1 MIGDTITT
9 QNGIKVLY
17 LTEDESVLKEDSGAR
32 RMLLEFAQGV
42 EELHVVVLNH
52 HRVFA
57 KVINPNPRLWIYP
70 TNAYF
75 SLFHILKS
83 FQIALTQLMWK
94 FNLRPNLIVADT
106 PSLPGFIA
114 VLLGKRFKRKT
125 LVQVTTDTFS
135 FEYKKRGIGQ
145 RVRRVL
151 SLYVLRSATKV
162 CVPNEKIKQTL
173 EDARVHPLRISLVP
187 RHMEIA
193 DLLNN
198 KDAKNFTKE
207 YPQFNFV
214 TLMIV
219 RNPATDHIRNALKA
233 LKRIIR
239 VYPRVGVVILSSKS
253 NAFFVK
259 MRAKLMGISDHVVYE
274 RIPAHRGPYY
284 RGAHLFLNASADE
297 ASDTYLVE
305 ALASSCAVVSTNIG
319 VGPAFFANS
328 PYEAYLC
335 SIGDTDCVE
344 SRIRHLMERTGAR
357 DDMRVNVRYIVE
369 RSVQLS
375 RPAYISKMLGEWK
388 NTLKTNETS

>member
-1 MIGDTITT
+1 MIGDTTT
-9 QNGIKVLY
+9 IQNGIKILY

-32 RMLLEFAQGV
+32 RMLLEFAQGLD
-42 EELHVVVLNH
+42 ELHVVVLNRH
-52 HRVFA
+52 HVFA
-57 KVINPNPRLWIYP
+57 KVLNPNPRLWIYP
-70 TNAYF
+70 TNAYIP
-75 SLFHILKS
+75 LFHVLKS

-106 PSLPGFIA
+106 AFLPGFIA
-114 VLLGKRFKRKT
+114 VLLGKRFKRKIS
-125 LVQVTTDTFS
+125 VQVTTDTFS
-135 FEYKKRGIGQ
+135 FEYKKRGVVEKI
-145 RVRRVL
+145 RRLL
-151 SLYVLRSATKV
+151 SLYVLRRATKV

-198 KDAKNFTKE
+198 KDVKNFTKE

-219 RNPATDHIRNALKA
+219 RNPATDHVRNAFKA

-239 VYPRVGVVILSSKS
+239 VYPRVGIVVLSSKS

-259 MRAKLMGISDHVVYE
+259 IRAKIMGISDHVVYE
-274 RIPAHRGPYY
+274 RIPLHRGPYY
-284 RGAHLFLNASADE
+284 RGAHLFLNTSADE
-297 ASDTYLVE
+297 AADTYLTE
-305 ALASSCAVVSTNIG
+305 ALASSCAVVSTTIG
-319 VGPAFFANS
+319 AGPAFFANS
-328 PYEAYLC
+328 PYETYLC

-344 SRIRHLMERTGAR
+344 SRIKHLMERTGAR
-357 DDMRVNVRYIVE
+357 DDMRVNVRYIIE